1 MYDICIIGGG
11 ASGMTAAI
19 AAARTDPEL
28 RICVL
33 EKKEE
38 TGKKISA
45 TGNGRCNLT
54 NASCRGVREVL
65 RFFGSI
71 GIVTFSDREGRIWP
85 ASENAADVVHAL
97 RRQMEIMGI
106 DVFTGSSVVDIAG
119 GQRNGT
125 DHFTVIS
132 GATGREEEQ
141 SRTRAAKILLAAG
154 GKAGPQ
160 FGCTGDGYALA
171 KKMGHDINKL
181 FPVLTPIECD
191 SAPALKGI
199 RCRAG
204 VTLKYMQN
212 DMASEEGELQF
223 TADGLSG
230 ICIFDLSRHLA
241 LGDGRKFSDYCIE
254 ADLVPAMNRCTLIQL
269 LTERRDGIRGL
280 KVWELMLSIVDSRLA
295 VDIASRIGDPFGQA
309 ADAGDEE
316 LSSAAELL
324 KGMQFRVKGAKGW
337 KRAQCTA
344 GGVKTEDIDPETME
358 SKLVPGLYFSGEMI
372 DYDGP
377 CGGYNLN
384 NAWVT
389 ALRAGKAMAQNVVPG
404 QSDQNKNK

>member
-38 TGKKISA
+38 TGKKLSA

-71 GIVTFSDREGRIWP
+71 GIVTLSDREGRIWP
-85 ASENAADVVHAL
+85 ASENAEDVVHAL
-97 RRQMEIMGI
+97 RRQMEIMDI
-106 DVFTGSSVVDIAG
+106 DVFTGSTVVDITG
-119 GQRNGT
+119 GQRNGG
-125 DHFTVIS
+125 DNFTVIS
-132 GATGREEEQ
+132 EAPGREAEQ

-171 KKMGHDINKL
+171 KKMGHEINKL

-191 SAPALKGI
+191 SAPGLKGI
-199 RCRAG
+199 RCRAR
-204 VTLKYMQN
+204 VTLKYLQN
-212 DMASEEGELQF
+212 DTASEEGELQF

-230 ICIFDLSRHLA
+230 ICIFDLSRHLE
-241 LGDGRKFSDYCIE
+241 LGDGREFSDYCIE

-269 LTERRDGIRGL
+269 LRERREGIRGL
-280 KVWELMLSIVDSRLA
+280 KTWELMLSIVDSRLA
-295 VDIASRIGDPFGQA
+295 VDIASRIGDPFGRA
-309 ADAGDEE
+309 ADAGDEV
-316 LSSAAELL
+316 LSSAADLL

-358 SKLVPGLYFSGEMI
+358 SRLVPGLYFSGEMI